1 MRAAQEGRVLRG
13 VPVFRALYAAVGLG
27 WLYAATSWAP
37 VAALADRVCVVKT
50 APKLRQ
56 NEPRLRADC
65 VCVCAADVASCVC
78 LRRYGFWAKR
88 RLALTGRPGM
98 EEVLAARA
106 AAAAA
111 AARGGRVGCDD
122 ACERPSAEQ
131 AEAEAEAK
139 AQAGGS
145 GAQRQAQR

>member
-1 MRAAQEGRVLRG
+1 MLRG
-13 VPVFRALYAAVGLG
+13 VPVFRALYGAVGLG

-37 VAALADRVCVVKT
+37 VAALADRVCVM
-50 APKLRQ
+50 RQ
-56 NEPRLRADC
+56 MSPDC
-65 VCVCAADVASCVC
+65 ARVCVADVAF

-111 AARGGRVGCDD
+111 AAARGGRVGCDD
-122 ACERPSAEQ
+122 ACERPSAE
-131 AEAEAEAK
+131 AEE
-139 AQAGGS
+139 QAGGS
-145 GAQRQAQR
+145 GAQRQMQR

>member
-1 MRAAQEGRVLRG
+1 MLRG

-27 WLYAATSWAP
+27 WLYAATTWAP
-37 VAALADRVCVVKT
+37 VAALADRVCVKMST
-50 APKLRQ
+50 
-56 NEPRLRADC
+56 DC
-65 VCVCAADVASCVC
+65 ACMCVADVAC

-106 AAAAA
+106 AAAAGK
-111 AARGGRVGCDD
+111 GGRVACDD
-122 ACERPSAEQ
+122 ACERPSAQQ
-131 AEAEAEAK
+131 AEAEEAQ
-139 AQAGGS
+139 QAGGS